1 MSINMADVKQIMYGN
16 KEVTKIED
24 GLGNVL
30 WQKAGPVP
38 STVTITL
45 TNPVSF
51 SLTSRGGKA
60 GDNGWVTISQLTEKI
75 AASATLQATDV
86 FYILPEETV
95 QAIKNHTY
103 TTDQTIS
110 SLSLVDWYNSYS
122 VSAYVCYIKD
132 NDLWCVGNL
141 DNSTAND
148 TILGTTNDLNK
159 FRLYYIK
166 QYANTYWVSVNNSSS
181 TSSAIKWRFSNANYF
196 INHTNAY
203 NTSNKNR
210 VQTYTWTDQTETL
223 TYNI

>member
-38 STVTITL
+38 GLITITL

-51 SLTSRGGKA
+51 SLTNRSGSVGA
-60 GDNGWVTISQLTEKI
+60 NGWVTISQLTEKI
-75 AASATLQATDV
+75 SATANLEDADL
-86 FYILPEETV
+86 FYILPAETV
-95 QAIKNHTY
+95 DAIKNNTY

-110 SLSLVDWYNSYS
+110 SLSLADWYNSYS
-122 VSAYVCYIKD
+122 IGAYVCYIKD
-132 NDLWCVGNL
+132 NNLWCVGNL

-148 TILGTTNDLNK
+148 TVLGTTNDLSK

-203 NTSNKNR
+203 NTNNKNR
-210 VQTYTWTDQTETL
+210 VHTYT
-223 TYNI
+223 